1 MRWRVLVLLPLGACA
16 ALDVPRD
23 HSPLAGIARVLAL
36 DLSSAAASRRAVSL
50 ARVGAFATGD
60 VRQWQPLHTPNAL
73 LAAEVERP
81 RQALDD
87 VADLAQGELARR
99 PTVPEPLLPS
109 GPEFGQDL
117 ADGVF
122 VAGALV
128 VPSWPLPEI
137 DDRRHR
143 TDPQDD
149 RPEASWW
156 QRLRRRLRL

>member
-1 MRWRVLVLLPLGACA
+1 MRWCLLVLLPLGACA
-16 ALDVPRD
+16 GLHAPRER
-23 HSPLAGIARVLAL
+23 SPLAGIARVLAL
-36 DLSSAAASRRAVSL
+36 DLSSAAASRRAASL
-50 ARVGAFATGD
+50 SRVGAFATGD

-73 LAAEVERP
+73 LAAEGERP

-87 VADLAQGELARR
+87 LGGLVQGELARR

-109 GPEFGQDL
+109 GPAFGQHL
-117 ADGVF
+117 ADGAF
-122 VAGALV
+122 TAGTLV
-128 VPSWPLPEI
+128 IPTRPLPEI

-143 TDPQDD
+143 TDPNDD